1 MVLYSVTRLVGYN
14 LNKYIFVSG
23 RQLYIYLK
31 DTIDYENENAYNLTM
46 IFNDGHEDST
56 SYEVAFSV
64 GDVNEPPSIQ
74 YSSYSMS
81 VNESNVSRCRIV
93 CKVETQLTVNN

>member
-1 MVLYSVTRLVGYN
+1 
-14 LNKYIFVSG
+14 
-23 RQLYIYLK
+23 
-31 DTIDYENENAYNLTM
+31 M

-74 YSSYSMS
+74 YSSYSMT
-81 VNESNVSRCRIV
+81 VNESNVSRCLIVRKSLDTTEKNDLRI
-93 CKVETQLTVNN
+93 KTL